1 MIPYSNRG
9 VVVSHYVGWSVADW
23 LLAVAVLAISVALA
37 AAAARLR
44 AASLMNDD
52 SKREAAAVGLGMVA
66 AVLQAL
72 SLWLIVRH
80 LELYRVAIFLAVAV
94 VAAVASGVYVA
105 VTSELEQGPP
115 SHRVLV
121 SKWVVRVP
129 IVVSS
134 GIAAVILI
142 VDGYSRA
149 PVVTVAISLLVL
161 VALAR
166 YVWTHVIPKLATEQS
181 R

>member
-23 LLAVAVLAISVALA
+23 LLAVAVLVISVALA

-44 AASLMNDD
+44 AASLMKGD
-52 SKREAAAVGLGMVA
+52 SKREAVAVGLGMVA

-72 SLWLIVRH
+72 SLWLVVRH
-80 LELYRVAIFLAVAV
+80 LAMYWVAIFLAVAV
-94 VAAVASGVYVA
+94 VAAVASCVYVA
-105 VTSELEQGPP
+105 VTSELEQGPA

-142 VDGYSRA
+142 VDGYNRA
-149 PVVTVAISLLVL
+149 PIATIVISLGVL
-161 VALAR
+161 VALGR
-166 YVWTHVIPKLATEQS
+166 YVWTHVIPKLVTEKS